1 MLKTALDRPE
11 RIKDRRGKGLSSTC
25 SISYGIVDGQTQPCW
40 SIIDPYSLCTT
51 AFGYKD
57 IKNESAVSQFISS
70 MCGIGYV
77 LLDTSTGYH
86 ERSNPELSAMY
97 ESRDCCLHFYHTP
110 QFSPQLERNVQVTP
124 SISREEAMAVRKVSN
139 PIPQVSYNAAHKIQ
153 YTVTP
158 VSKSSRGTPV
168 VLSSSRQIV
177 SHILK
182 QQSKPLSGEVSRI
195 YQEFVDSLGTST
207 VAQGGR
213 WPLAGQ
219 TYYIIKCF
227 IPANE
232 NA

>member
-40 SIIDPYSLCTT
+40 SIIDAYSLCTT
-51 AFGYKD
+51 ACGYKD
-57 IKNESAVSQFISS
+57 NKESAVSQFISS

-77 LLDTSTGYH
+77 LLDTSSGYH
-86 ERSNPELSAMY
+86 ERSTSGPSAMY

-110 QFSPQLERNVQVTP
+110 QYSPKLKRNVQVTP

-139 PIPQVSYNAAHKIQ
+139 PIPQVSYTAAHEIQ
-153 YTVTP
+153 YRVTP
-158 VSKSSRGTPV
+158 VTESGRGTPV
-168 VLSSSRQIV
+168 ALNSSRRIV

-182 QQSKPLSGEVSRI
+182 LDRSRPIEREISRI